1 MSRYA
6 DQPLD
11 FAGMKTVPIEARG
24 GKVQVEQFARVYQ
37 KGEGVGGLL
46 DSLPKILAADSLRA
60 VVAAIRSARDQKRA
74 LLWGMGG
81 HVVKCGLGDV
91 LLDLMRRG
99 LVTGFVMNGAASIHD
114 FEIAIA
120 GQTSE
125 DVEAVLPDGRFGA
138 AEETAREM
146 NATIADGARDGIGMG
161 ESLGRRLASI
171 VKPEFAPHSILH
183 GAYQASTPVTVHV
196 AIGTDTPHTH
206 PGADGASIGAATHH
220 DFRLLCSLVRGLDQG
235 GVYLNI
241 GSAVVLPEVF
251 LKAVSV
257 VRNLGYPLAGF
268 TTVNFDFLQHY
279 RPKLNVVERPHARS
293 GGHGYSI
300 TGHHEV
306 MIPLLAAALIES
318 EAVESGK

>member
-1 MSRYA
+1 MSRYR

-11 FAGMKTVPIEARG
+11 FAGLKTVPIDSRHA
-24 GKVQVEQFARVYQ
+24 KVRVEHFAKPYR
-37 KGEGVGGLL
+37 KGEGVAGLL

-60 VVAAIRSARDQKRA
+60 VIAAIRHARDRKRA
-74 LLWGMGG
+74 LLWGLGG

-91 LLDLMRRG
+91 LIDLMRRG
-99 LVTGFVMNGAASIHD
+99 FVTAFVMNGAASIHD

-138 AEETAREM
+138 AEETGREM
-146 NATIADGARDGIGMG
+146 NAAIAEGARDGIGMG
-161 ESLGRRLASI
+161 EALGRRLVSLA
-171 VKPEFAPHSILH
+171 KPEFAPHSILH
-183 GAYQASTPVTVHV
+183 AAYQAALPVTVHV

-206 PGADGASIGAATHH
+206 PGADGRSIGSATHH
-220 DFRLLCSLVRGLDQG
+220 DFRLLCSLARGLDQG

-251 LKAVSV
+251 LKSVSV
-257 VRNLGYPLAGF
+257 VRNLGHPVTQF

-279 RPKLNVVERPHARS
+279 RPRLNVVERPHAQS
-293 GGHGYSI
+293 GGRGYSI
-300 TGHHEV
+300 TGHHEL
-306 MIPLLAAALIES
+306 MIPLLATALIES
-318 EAVESGK
+318 DQ